1 MESITLTNEQRS
13 AARML
18 AAGPNVMPL
27 LPVKTVHQYF
37 WNPAFKAYME
47 NLLPVSPTFGYE
59 DDRRV
64 DVCCGYWRDL
74 YVDDRMWE
82 YADLATPR
90 YVRPFA
96 LPDFTSNP
104 DGSVTV

>member
-1 MESITLTNEQRS
+1 MEPITLTAEQKF

-37 WNPAFKAYME
+37 WNPSFKDYMR
-47 NLLPVSPTFGYE
+47 NLLPITPTFGYD

-64 DVCCGYWRDL
+64 DACFGFWRDL
-74 YVDDRMWE
+74 YVDDRGWE
-82 YADLATPR
+82 YAELATPP
-90 YVRPFA
+90 YVRPA
-96 LPDFTSNP
+96 TLPDYTNSP
-104 DGSVTV
+104 DVIEV